1 MLSQSLVRSAT
12 IGFSIAVLCLAGGC
26 GPDYKARG
34 VVKGKVTYNKK
45 ALTSGTVMFYAAS
58 NNITSSAFIDG
69 EGNYVMNDAP
79 LGEVKIT
86 VTVTSLPPGKPM
98 KYGPGKAASEG
109 ESKDPTGTVSE
120 SIPIMSKMPSSI
132 LRIDEKF
139 SKPET
144 SGLSFT
150 VEKGEQTHN
159 LEL

>member
-1 MLSQSLVRSAT
+1 MLSQSVGRYS
-12 IGFSIAVLCLAGGC
+12 SIALWVVVVCAVGGC

-34 VVKGKVTYNKK
+34 TVKGKVTYNKK
-45 ALTSGTVMFYAAS
+45 ALTSGTVMFYGAS
-58 NNITSSAFIDG
+58 NNITSSAVIDT

-86 VTVTSLPPGKPM
+86 VTVTALPPGKPM
-98 KYGPGKAASEG
+98 KYGPAAEG
-109 ESKDPTGTVSE
+109 ESKDPSGTVPD

-132 LRIDEKF
+132 LRIDEKY
-139 SKPET
+139 SKPDT

>member
-1 MLSQSLVRSAT
+1 MLSQSLIRSAK
-12 IGFSIAVLCLAGGC
+12 IGFSIVVLCLAGGC

-58 NNITSSAFIDG
+58 NNITSSAVIDL

-86 VTVTSLPPGKPM
+86 VTVTALPPGKPM
-98 KYGPGKAASEG
+98 NYGPGKAGAEG
-109 ESKDPTGTVSE
+109 ESKDPTGVSE
-120 SIPIMSKMPSSI
+120 SIPIMSKMPATI

-139 SKPET
+139 SKPDT
-144 SGLSFT
+144 SGQSFT

-159 LEL
+159 IEL

>member
-1 MLSQSLVRSAT
+1 MLSQLLVRSAT

-34 VVKGKVTYNKK
+34 MVKGKVTYNKK
-45 ALTSGTVMFYAAS
+45 SLTTGTVMFYAAS
-58 NNITSSAFIDG
+58 NNITSSAAIDT
-69 EGNYVMNDAP
+69 EGNYVMDDAP

-86 VTVTSLPPGKPM
+86 VTVTALPPGKGM
-98 KYGPGKAASEG
+98 KYGPGKAAAEG
-109 ESKDPTGTVSE
+109 ESKDPTGVLE
-120 SIPIMSKMPSSI
+120 SIPIMGKMPATV
-132 LRIDEKF
+132 LRIDEKY
-139 SKPET
+139 SKPDT